1 MGDFFMEDN
10 YLIQSKIHTRAIVTL
25 MENIVAKKSA
35 SISDYHDIFIHWISW
50 FHVNEA
56 MYENLS
62 DPNKGEHLEV
72 ILAKLRVT
80 TPGFESCARTLL
92 NDIVSIMSIYRSNT
106 EFFSSL
112 YQNRETLRDMMWDH
126 VNELDK
132 KFDPTIEI
140 LAKRRKVDYEL
151 ERLLCM
157 YRRDTKMYYKAL
169 DELETKYTVT
179 INPDN
184 PQFWF
189 SQSEDMYREHDKKY
203 NEFLNYK
210 GRCMTSVSSNY
221 AECAFMTAERIHNSK
236 ASREEI
242 ALSLEGTW
250 DEDLLF
256 MLKQS
261 LDAYD
266 FFLSQ
271 VSDCDTEI
279 EKLLSLYGARI
290 DSDNAELVRCKR
302 KKSRSKNAPKMD
314 IENFAYQL
322 WGVNVFEIP
331 GLKDTAV
338 MHLIGELGHDFIDK
352 FESAEKF
359 SSWCNL
365 APNNKI
371 SGGKILSSR
380 LMKRKNPVGQIF
392 RTAAAPLA
400 RDKGEIGN
408 YYRRMKAKSGALQA
422 NVATAHKMAKIFYTM
437 VKNKVAYDA
446 RKVGL
451 NERELTERKIAKLER
466 ALTRLKNAS

>member
-1 MGDFFMEDN
+1 MKNQARMIKSQDGN
-10 YLIQSKIHTRAIVTL
+10 KLAIVNPNAAGIDIADTEMQVCVPEDRDGENNRRFGSFTQDLNTIVDWLKDCRITTVAMEATGIYYLSLFLKLQDAGIDVLLANPQDVKNLSGRKTDAADAEWL
-25 MENIVAKKSA
+25 MVLHRYGLLKPCYQPGNVARQIRNLTRQRSNLIRMAEKEVQYMQKAMEQMNIKLSIV
-35 SISDYHDIFIHWISW
+35 ISDITG
-50 FHVNEA
+50 
-56 MYENLS
+56 LS
-62 DPNKGEHLEV
+62 GRKIITA
-72 ILAKLRVT
+72 ILD
-80 TPGFESCARTLL
+80 G
-92 NDIVSIMSIYRSNT
+92 
-106 EFFSSL
+106 
-112 YQNRETLRDMMWDH
+112 Q
-126 VNELDK
+126 
-132 KFDPTIEI
+132 
-140 LAKRRKVDYEL
+140 
-151 ERLLCM
+151 
-157 YRRDTKMYYKAL
+157 RDTYAL
-169 DELETKYTVT
+169 ASLAE
-179 INPDN
+179 
-184 PQFWF
+184 
-189 SQSEDMYREHDKKY
+189 
-203 NEFLNYK
+203 
-210 GRCMTSVSSNY
+210 SN
-221 AECAFMTAERIHNSK
+221 CK
-236 ASREEI
+236 ASQEEI

-290 DSDNAELVRCKR
+290 DSANAELVRCKR

-371 SGGKILSSR
+371 SGGKILSSKI
-380 LMKRKNPVGQIF
+380 MKRKNPVGQIF

-400 RDKGEIGN
+400 RDKGEMGN

-446 RKVGL
+446 SKVGL

>member
-1 MGDFFMEDN
+1 MKNQARMIKSQDGN
-10 YLIQSKIHTRAIVTL
+10 KLAIVNPNAAGIDIADTEMQVCVPEDRDGENNRRFGSFTQDLNTIVDWLKDCRITTVAMEATGIYYLSLFLKLQDAGIEVLLANPQDVKNLSGRKTDAADAEWL
-25 MENIVAKKSA
+25 MVLHRYGLLKPCYQPGNVARQIRNLTRQRSNLIRMAEKEVQYMQKAMEQMNIKLSTV
-35 SISDYHDIFIHWISW
+35 ISDITG
-50 FHVNEA
+50 
-56 MYENLS
+56 LS
-62 DPNKGEHLEV
+62 GRKIITA
-72 ILAKLRVT
+72 ILD
-80 TPGFESCARTLL
+80 G
-92 NDIVSIMSIYRSNT
+92 
-106 EFFSSL
+106 
-112 YQNRETLRDMMWDH
+112 Q
-126 VNELDK
+126 
-132 KFDPTIEI
+132 
-140 LAKRRKVDYEL
+140 
-151 ERLLCM
+151 
-157 YRRDTKMYYKAL
+157 RDTYAL
-169 DELETKYTVT
+169 ASLAE
-179 INPDN
+179 
-184 PQFWF
+184 
-189 SQSEDMYREHDKKY
+189 
-203 NEFLNYK
+203 
-210 GRCMTSVSSNY
+210 SN
-221 AECAFMTAERIHNSK
+221 CK
-236 ASREEI
+236 ASQEEI

-290 DSDNAELVRCKR
+290 DSANAELVRCKR

-371 SGGKILSSR
+371 SGGKILSSKI
-380 LMKRKNPVGQIF
+380 MKRKNPVGQIF

-400 RDKGEIGN
+400 RDKGEMGN

-446 RKVGL
+446 SKVGL

>member
-1 MGDFFMEDN
+1 MLSDLEKEVQYMQKAME
-10 YLIQSKIHTRAIVTL
+10 Q
-25 MENIVAKKSA
+25 MNIKLSTV
-35 SISDYHDIFIHWISW
+35 ISDITG
-50 FHVNEA
+50 
-56 MYENLS
+56 LS
-62 DPNKGEHLEV
+62 GRKIITA
-72 ILAKLRVT
+72 ILD
-80 TPGFESCARTLL
+80 G
-92 NDIVSIMSIYRSNT
+92 
-106 EFFSSL
+106 
-112 YQNRETLRDMMWDH
+112 Q
-126 VNELDK
+126 
-132 KFDPTIEI
+132 
-140 LAKRRKVDYEL
+140 
-151 ERLLCM
+151 
-157 YRRDTKMYYKAL
+157 RDTYAL
-169 DELETKYTVT
+169 ASLAE
-179 INPDN
+179 
-184 PQFWF
+184 
-189 SQSEDMYREHDKKY
+189 
-203 NEFLNYK
+203 
-210 GRCMTSVSSNY
+210 SN
-221 AECAFMTAERIHNSK
+221 CK
-236 ASREEI
+236 ASQEEI

-290 DSDNAELVRCKR
+290 DSANAELVRCKR

-371 SGGKILSSR
+371 SGGKILSSKI
-380 LMKRKNPVGQIF
+380 MKRKNPVGQIF

-400 RDKGEIGN
+400 RDKGEMGN

-446 RKVGL
+446 SKVGL

>member
-1 MGDFFMEDN
+1 MKNQARMIKSQDGN
-10 YLIQSKIHTRAIVTL
+10 KLAIVNPNAAGIDIADTEMQVCVPEDRDGENNRRFGSFTQDLNTIVDWLKDCRITTVAMEATGIYYLSLFLKLQDAGIDVLLANPQDVKNLSGRKTDAADAEWL
-25 MENIVAKKSA
+25 MVLHRYGLLKPCYQPGNVARQIRNLTRQRSNLIRMAEKEVQYMQKAMEQMNIKLSTV
-35 SISDYHDIFIHWISW
+35 ISDITS
-50 FHVNEA
+50 
-56 MYENLS
+56 LS
-62 DPNKGEHLEV
+62 GRKIITA
-72 ILAKLRVT
+72 ILD
-80 TPGFESCARTLL
+80 G
-92 NDIVSIMSIYRSNT
+92 
-106 EFFSSL
+106 
-112 YQNRETLRDMMWDH
+112 Q
-126 VNELDK
+126 
-132 KFDPTIEI
+132 
-140 LAKRRKVDYEL
+140 
-151 ERLLCM
+151 
-157 YRRDTKMYYKAL
+157 RDTYAL
-169 DELETKYTVT
+169 ASLAE
-179 INPDN
+179 
-184 PQFWF
+184 
-189 SQSEDMYREHDKKY
+189 
-203 NEFLNYK
+203 
-210 GRCMTSVSSNY
+210 SN
-221 AECAFMTAERIHNSK
+221 CK
-236 ASREEI
+236 ASQEEI

-290 DSDNAELVRCKR
+290 DSANAELVRCKR

-371 SGGKILSSR
+371 SGGKILSSKI
-380 LMKRKNPVGQIF
+380 MKRKNPVGQIF

-400 RDKGEIGN
+400 RDKGEMGN

-446 RKVGL
+446 SKVGL

>member
-1 MGDFFMEDN
+1 MKNQARMIKSQDGN
-10 YLIQSKIHTRAIVTL
+10 KLAIVNPNAAGVDIADTEMQVCVPEDRDGENNRRFGSFTQDLNTIVDWLKDCRITTVAMEATGIYYLSLFLKLQDAGIDVLLANPQDVKNLSGRKTDAADAEWL
-25 MENIVAKKSA
+25 MVLHRYGLLKPCYQPGNVARQIRNLTRQRSNLIRMAEKEVQYMQKAMEQMNIKLSTV
-35 SISDYHDIFIHWISW
+35 ISDITG
-50 FHVNEA
+50 
-56 MYENLS
+56 LS
-62 DPNKGEHLEV
+62 GRKIITA
-72 ILAKLRVT
+72 ILD
-80 TPGFESCARTLL
+80 G
-92 NDIVSIMSIYRSNT
+92 
-106 EFFSSL
+106 
-112 YQNRETLRDMMWDH
+112 Q
-126 VNELDK
+126 
-132 KFDPTIEI
+132 
-140 LAKRRKVDYEL
+140 
-151 ERLLCM
+151 
-157 YRRDTKMYYKAL
+157 RDTYAL
-169 DELETKYTVT
+169 ASLAE
-179 INPDN
+179 
-184 PQFWF
+184 
-189 SQSEDMYREHDKKY
+189 
-203 NEFLNYK
+203 
-210 GRCMTSVSSNY
+210 SN
-221 AECAFMTAERIHNSK
+221 CK
-236 ASREEI
+236 ASQEEI

-290 DSDNAELVRCKR
+290 DSANAELVRCKR

-371 SGGKILSSR
+371 SGGKILSSKI
-380 LMKRKNPVGQIF
+380 MKRKNPVGQIF

-400 RDKGEIGN
+400 RDKGEMGN

-446 RKVGL
+446 SKVGL

>member
-1 MGDFFMEDN
+1 MKNQARMIKSQDGN
-10 YLIQSKIHTRAIVTL
+10 KLAIVNPNAAGIDIADTEMQVCVPEDRDGENNRRFGSFTQDLNTIVDWLKDCRITTVAMEATGIYYLSLFLKLQDAGINVLLANPQDVKNLSGRKTDAADAEWL
-25 MENIVAKKSA
+25 MVLHRYGLLKPCYQPGNVARQIRNLTRQRSNLIRMAEKEVQYMQKAMEQMNIKLSTV
-35 SISDYHDIFIHWISW
+35 ISDITG
-50 FHVNEA
+50 
-56 MYENLS
+56 LS
-62 DPNKGEHLEV
+62 GRKIITA
-72 ILAKLRVT
+72 ILD
-80 TPGFESCARTLL
+80 G
-92 NDIVSIMSIYRSNT
+92 
-106 EFFSSL
+106 
-112 YQNRETLRDMMWDH
+112 Q
-126 VNELDK
+126 
-132 KFDPTIEI
+132 
-140 LAKRRKVDYEL
+140 
-151 ERLLCM
+151 
-157 YRRDTKMYYKAL
+157 RDTYAL
-169 DELETKYTVT
+169 ASLAE
-179 INPDN
+179 
-184 PQFWF
+184 
-189 SQSEDMYREHDKKY
+189 
-203 NEFLNYK
+203 
-210 GRCMTSVSSNY
+210 SN
-221 AECAFMTAERIHNSK
+221 CK
-236 ASREEI
+236 ASQEEI

-290 DSDNAELVRCKR
+290 DSANAELVRCKR

-371 SGGKILSSR
+371 SGGKILSSKI
-380 LMKRKNPVGQIF
+380 MKRKNPVGQIF

-400 RDKGEIGN
+400 RDKGEMGN

-446 RKVGL
+446 SKVGL

>member
-1 MGDFFMEDN
+1 MKNQARMIKSQDGN
-10 YLIQSKIHTRAIVTL
+10 KLAIVNPNAAGIDIADTEMQVCVPEDRDGENNRRFGSFTQDLNTIVDWLKDCRITTVAMEATGIYYLSLFLKLQDAGIDVLLANPQDVKNLSGRKTDAADAEWL
-25 MENIVAKKSA
+25 MVLHRYGLLKPCYQPGNVARQIRNLTRQRSNLIRMAEKEVQYMQKAMEQMNIKLSTV
-35 SISDYHDIFIHWISW
+35 ISDITG
-50 FHVNEA
+50 
-56 MYENLS
+56 LS
-62 DPNKGEHLEV
+62 GRKIITA
-72 ILAKLRVT
+72 ILD
-80 TPGFESCARTLL
+80 G
-92 NDIVSIMSIYRSNT
+92 
-106 EFFSSL
+106 
-112 YQNRETLRDMMWDH
+112 Q
-126 VNELDK
+126 
-132 KFDPTIEI
+132 
-140 LAKRRKVDYEL
+140 
-151 ERLLCM
+151 
-157 YRRDTKMYYKAL
+157 RDTYAL
-169 DELETKYTVT
+169 ASLAE
-179 INPDN
+179 
-184 PQFWF
+184 
-189 SQSEDMYREHDKKY
+189 
-203 NEFLNYK
+203 
-210 GRCMTSVSSNY
+210 SN
-221 AECAFMTAERIHNSK
+221 CK
-236 ASREEI
+236 ASQEEI

-290 DSDNAELVRCKR
+290 DSANAELVRCKR

-371 SGGKILSSR
+371 SGGKILSSKI
-380 LMKRKNPVGQIF
+380 MKRKNPVGQIF

-400 RDKGEIGN
+400 RDKGERGN

-446 RKVGL
+446 SKVGL

>member
-1 MGDFFMEDN
+1 MKNQARMIKSQDGN
-10 YLIQSKIHTRAIVTL
+10 KLAIVNPNAAGIDIADTEMQVCVPEDRDGENNRRFGSFTQDLNTIVDWLKDCQITTVAMEATGIYYLSLFLKLQDAGIDVLLANPQDVKNLSGRKTDAADAEWL
-25 MENIVAKKSA
+25 MVLHRYGLLKPCYQPGNAARQIRNLTRQRSNLIRMAEKEVQYMQKAMEQMNIKLSTI
-35 SISDYHDIFIHWISW
+35 ISDITG
-50 FHVNEA
+50 
-56 MYENLS
+56 LS
-62 DPNKGEHLEV
+62 GRKIITAILE
-72 ILAKLRVT
+72 
-80 TPGFESCARTLL
+80 G
-92 NDIVSIMSIYRSNT
+92 
-106 EFFSSL
+106 
-112 YQNRETLRDMMWDH
+112 Q
-126 VNELDK
+126 
-132 KFDPTIEI
+132 
-140 LAKRRKVDYEL
+140 
-151 ERLLCM
+151 
-157 YRRDTKMYYKAL
+157 RDTYAL
-169 DELETKYTVT
+169 ASLAE
-179 INPDN
+179 
-184 PQFWF
+184 
-189 SQSEDMYREHDKKY
+189 
-203 NEFLNYK
+203 
-210 GRCMTSVSSNY
+210 SN
-221 AECAFMTAERIHNSK
+221 CK

>member
-1 MGDFFMEDN
+1 MKNQARMIKSQDGN
-10 YLIQSKIHTRAIVTL
+10 KLAIVNPNAAGIDIADTEMQVCVPEDRDGENNRRFGSFTQDLNTIVDWLKDCRITTVAMEATGIYYLSLFLKLQDAGIDVLLANPQDVKNLSGRKTDAADAEWL
-25 MENIVAKKSA
+25 MVLHRYGLLKPCYQPGNVARQIRNLTRQRSNLIRMAEKEIQYMQKAMEQMNIKLSTV
-35 SISDYHDIFIHWISW
+35 ISDITG
-50 FHVNEA
+50 
-56 MYENLS
+56 LS
-62 DPNKGEHLEV
+62 GRKIITA
-72 ILAKLRVT
+72 ILD
-80 TPGFESCARTLL
+80 G
-92 NDIVSIMSIYRSNT
+92 
-106 EFFSSL
+106 
-112 YQNRETLRDMMWDH
+112 Q
-126 VNELDK
+126 
-132 KFDPTIEI
+132 
-140 LAKRRKVDYEL
+140 
-151 ERLLCM
+151 
-157 YRRDTKMYYKAL
+157 RDTYAL
-169 DELETKYTVT
+169 ASLAE
-179 INPDN
+179 
-184 PQFWF
+184 
-189 SQSEDMYREHDKKY
+189 
-203 NEFLNYK
+203 
-210 GRCMTSVSSNY
+210 SN
-221 AECAFMTAERIHNSK
+221 CK
-236 ASREEI
+236 ASQEEI

-290 DSDNAELVRCKR
+290 DSANAELVRCKR

-371 SGGKILSSR
+371 SGGKILSSKI
-380 LMKRKNPVGQIF
+380 MKRKNPVGQIF

-400 RDKGEIGN
+400 RDKGEMGN

-446 RKVGL
+446 SKVGL

>member
-1 MGDFFMEDN
+1 MKNQARMIKSQDGN
-10 YLIQSKIHTRAIVTL
+10 KLAIVNPNAAGIDIADTEMQVCVPEDRDGENNRRFGSFTQDLNTIVDWLKDCRITTVAMEATGIYYLSLFLKLQDAGIDVLLANPQDVKNLSGRKTDAADAEWL
-25 MENIVAKKSA
+25 MVLHRYGLLKPCYQPGNVARQIRNLTRQRSNLIRMAEKEVQYMQKAMEQMNIKLSTV
-35 SISDYHDIFIHWISW
+35 ISDITG
-50 FHVNEA
+50 
-56 MYENLS
+56 LS
-62 DPNKGEHLEV
+62 GRKIITA
-72 ILAKLRVT
+72 ILD
-80 TPGFESCARTLL
+80 G
-92 NDIVSIMSIYRSNT
+92 
-106 EFFSSL
+106 
-112 YQNRETLRDMMWDH
+112 Q
-126 VNELDK
+126 
-132 KFDPTIEI
+132 
-140 LAKRRKVDYEL
+140 
-151 ERLLCM
+151 
-157 YRRDTKMYYKAL
+157 RDTYAL
-169 DELETKYTVT
+169 ASLAE
-179 INPDN
+179 
-184 PQFWF
+184 
-189 SQSEDMYREHDKKY
+189 
-203 NEFLNYK
+203 
-210 GRCMTSVSSNY
+210 SN
-221 AECAFMTAERIHNSK
+221 CK
-236 ASREEI
+236 ASQEEI

-290 DSDNAELVRCKR
+290 DSANAELVRCKR

-371 SGGKILSSR
+371 SGGKILSSKI
-380 LMKRKNPVGQIF
+380 MKRKNPVGQIF

-400 RDKGEIGN
+400 RDKGEMGN

-422 NVATAHKMAKIFYTM
+422 NVATAHKMAKICYTM

-446 RKVGL
+446 SKVGL

>member
-1 MGDFFMEDN
+1 MKNQARMIKSQDGN
-10 YLIQSKIHTRAIVTL
+10 KLAIVNPNAAGIDIADTEMQVCVPEDRDGENNRRFGSFTQDLNTIVDWLKDCRITTVAMEATGIYYLSLFLKLQDAGIDVLLANPQDVKNLSGRKTDAADAEWL
-25 MENIVAKKSA
+25 MVLHRYGLLKPCYQPGNVARQIRNLTRQRSNLIRMAEKEVQYMQKAMEQMNIKLSTV
-35 SISDYHDIFIHWISW
+35 ISDITG
-50 FHVNEA
+50 
-56 MYENLS
+56 LS
-62 DPNKGEHLEV
+62 GRKIITA
-72 ILAKLRVT
+72 ILD
-80 TPGFESCARTLL
+80 G
-92 NDIVSIMSIYRSNT
+92 
-106 EFFSSL
+106 
-112 YQNRETLRDMMWDH
+112 Q
-126 VNELDK
+126 
-132 KFDPTIEI
+132 
-140 LAKRRKVDYEL
+140 
-151 ERLLCM
+151 
-157 YRRDTKMYYKAL
+157 RDTYAL
-169 DELETKYTVT
+169 ASLAE
-179 INPDN
+179 
-184 PQFWF
+184 
-189 SQSEDMYREHDKKY
+189 
-203 NEFLNYK
+203 
-210 GRCMTSVSSNY
+210 SN
-221 AECAFMTAERIHNSK
+221 CK
-236 ASREEI
+236 ASQEEI

-290 DSDNAELVRCKR
+290 DSANAELVRCKR

-371 SGGKILSSR
+371 SGGKILSSKI
-380 LMKRKNPVGQIF
+380 MKRKNPVGQIF

-400 RDKGEIGN
+400 RDKGEMGN

-422 NVATAHKMAKIFYTM
+422 KVATAHKMAKIFYTM

-446 RKVGL
+446 SKVGL

>member
-1 MGDFFMEDN
+1 MKNQARMIKSQDGN
-10 YLIQSKIHTRAIVTL
+10 KLAIVNPNAAGIDIADTEMQVCVPEDRDGENNRRFGSFTQDLNTIVDWLKDCRITTVAMEATGIYYLSLFLKLQDAGIDVLLANPQDVKNLSGRKTDAADAEWL
-25 MENIVAKKSA
+25 MVLHRYGLLKPCYQPGNVARQIRNLIRQRSNLIRMAEKEVQYMQKAMEQMNIKLSTV
-35 SISDYHDIFIHWISW
+35 ISDITG
-50 FHVNEA
+50 
-56 MYENLS
+56 LS
-62 DPNKGEHLEV
+62 GRKIITA
-72 ILAKLRVT
+72 ILD
-80 TPGFESCARTLL
+80 G
-92 NDIVSIMSIYRSNT
+92 
-106 EFFSSL
+106 
-112 YQNRETLRDMMWDH
+112 Q
-126 VNELDK
+126 
-132 KFDPTIEI
+132 
-140 LAKRRKVDYEL
+140 
-151 ERLLCM
+151 
-157 YRRDTKMYYKAL
+157 RDTYAL
-169 DELETKYTVT
+169 ASLAE
-179 INPDN
+179 
-184 PQFWF
+184 
-189 SQSEDMYREHDKKY
+189 
-203 NEFLNYK
+203 
-210 GRCMTSVSSNY
+210 SN
-221 AECAFMTAERIHNSK
+221 CK
-236 ASREEI
+236 ASQEEI

-290 DSDNAELVRCKR
+290 DGANAELVRCKR

-371 SGGKILSSR
+371 SGGKILSSKI
-380 LMKRKNPVGQIF
+380 MKRKNPVGQIF

-400 RDKGEIGN
+400 RDKGEMGN

-446 RKVGL
+446 SKVGL

>member
-1 MGDFFMEDN
+1 MKNQARMIKSQDGN
-10 YLIQSKIHTRAIVTL
+10 KLAIVNPNAAGIDIADTEMQVCVPEDRDGENNRRFGSFTQDLNTIVDWLKDCRITTVAMEATGIYYLSLFLKLQDAGIDVLLANPQDVKNLSGRKTDAADAEWL
-25 MENIVAKKSA
+25 MVLHRYGLLKPCYQPGNVARQIRNLTRQRSNLIRMAEKEVQYMQKAMEQMNIKLSTV
-35 SISDYHDIFIHWISW
+35 ISDITG
-50 FHVNEA
+50 
-56 MYENLS
+56 LS
-62 DPNKGEHLEV
+62 GRKIITA
-72 ILAKLRVT
+72 ILD
-80 TPGFESCARTLL
+80 G
-92 NDIVSIMSIYRSNT
+92 
-106 EFFSSL
+106 
-112 YQNRETLRDMMWDH
+112 Q
-126 VNELDK
+126 
-132 KFDPTIEI
+132 
-140 LAKRRKVDYEL
+140 
-151 ERLLCM
+151 
-157 YRRDTKMYYKAL
+157 RDTYAL
-169 DELETKYTVT
+169 ASLAE
-179 INPDN
+179 
-184 PQFWF
+184 
-189 SQSEDMYREHDKKY
+189 
-203 NEFLNYK
+203 
-210 GRCMTSVSSNY
+210 SN
-221 AECAFMTAERIHNSK
+221 CK
-236 ASREEI
+236 ASQEEI

-290 DSDNAELVRCKR
+290 DSANAELVRCKR

-371 SGGKILSSR
+371 SGGKILSSKI
-380 LMKRKNPVGQIF
+380 MKRKNPVGQIF

-400 RDKGEIGN
+400 RDKGEMGN

-446 RKVGL
+446 SKVGL
-451 NERELTERKIAKLER
+451 NGRELTERKIAKLER

>member
-1 MGDFFMEDN
+1 MKNQARMIKSQDGN
-10 YLIQSKIHTRAIVTL
+10 KLAIVNPNAAGIDIADTEMQVCVPEDRDGENNRRFGSFTQDLNTIVDWLKDCRITTVAMEATGIYYLSLFLKLQDAGIDVLLANPQDVKNLSGRKTDAADAEWL
-25 MENIVAKKSA
+25 MVLHRYGLLKPCYQPGNVARQIRNLTRQRSNLIRMAEKEVQYMQKAMEQMNIKLSTV
-35 SISDYHDIFIHWISW
+35 ISDITG
-50 FHVNEA
+50 
-56 MYENLS
+56 LS
-62 DPNKGEHLEV
+62 GRKIITA
-72 ILAKLRVT
+72 ILD
-80 TPGFESCARTLL
+80 G
-92 NDIVSIMSIYRSNT
+92 
-106 EFFSSL
+106 
-112 YQNRETLRDMMWDH
+112 Q
-126 VNELDK
+126 
-132 KFDPTIEI
+132 
-140 LAKRRKVDYEL
+140 
-151 ERLLCM
+151 
-157 YRRDTKMYYKAL
+157 RDTYAL
-169 DELETKYTVT
+169 ASLAE
-179 INPDN
+179 
-184 PQFWF
+184 
-189 SQSEDMYREHDKKY
+189 
-203 NEFLNYK
+203 
-210 GRCMTSVSSNY
+210 SN
-221 AECAFMTAERIHNSK
+221 CK
-236 ASREEI
+236 ASQEEI

-290 DSDNAELVRCKR
+290 DSANAELVRCKR

-371 SGGKILSSR
+371 SGGKILSSKI
-380 LMKRKNPVGQIF
+380 MKRKNPVGQIF

-400 RDKGEIGN
+400 RDKGEMGN

-446 RKVGL
+446 SKVGL

-466 ALTRLKNAS
+466 ALARLKNAS

>member
-1 MGDFFMEDN
+1 MKNQARMIKSQDGN
-10 YLIQSKIHTRAIVTL
+10 KLAIVNPNAAGIDIADTEMQVCVPEDRDGENNRRFGSFTQDLNTIVDWLKDCRITTVAMEATGIYYLSLFLKLQDAGIDVLLANPQDVKNLSGRKTDAADAEWL
-25 MENIVAKKSA
+25 MVLHRYGLLKPCYQPGNVARQIRNLTRQRSNLIRMAEKEVQYMQKAMEQMNIKLSTV
-35 SISDYHDIFIHWISW
+35 ISDITG
-50 FHVNEA
+50 
-56 MYENLS
+56 LS
-62 DPNKGEHLEV
+62 GRKIITA
-72 ILAKLRVT
+72 ILD
-80 TPGFESCARTLL
+80 G
-92 NDIVSIMSIYRSNT
+92 
-106 EFFSSL
+106 
-112 YQNRETLRDMMWDH
+112 Q
-126 VNELDK
+126 
-132 KFDPTIEI
+132 
-140 LAKRRKVDYEL
+140 
-151 ERLLCM
+151 
-157 YRRDTKMYYKAL
+157 RDTYAL
-169 DELETKYTVT
+169 ASLAE
-179 INPDN
+179 
-184 PQFWF
+184 
-189 SQSEDMYREHDKKY
+189 
-203 NEFLNYK
+203 
-210 GRCMTSVSSNY
+210 SN
-221 AECAFMTAERIHNSK
+221 CK

-279 EKLLSLYGARI
+279 EKLLSSYGARI
-290 DSDNAELVRCKR
+290 DSANAELVRCKR

-371 SGGKILSSR
+371 SGGKILSSKI
-380 LMKRKNPVGQIF
+380 MKRKNPVGQIF

-400 RDKGEIGN
+400 RDKGEMGN

-446 RKVGL
+446 SKVGL

>member
-1 MGDFFMEDN
+1 MKNQARMIKSQDGN
-10 YLIQSKIHTRAIVTL
+10 KLAIVNPNAAGIDIADTEMQVCVPEDRDGENNRRFGSFTQDLNTIVDWLKDCRITTVAMEATGIYYLSLFLKLQDAGIDVLLANPQDVKNLSGRKTDAADAEWL
-25 MENIVAKKSA
+25 MVLHRYGLLKPCYQPGNVARQIRNLTRQRSNLIRMAEKEVQYMQKAMEQMNIKLSTV
-35 SISDYHDIFIHWISW
+35 ISDITG
-50 FHVNEA
+50 
-56 MYENLS
+56 LS
-62 DPNKGEHLEV
+62 GRKIITA
-72 ILAKLRVT
+72 ILD
-80 TPGFESCARTLL
+80 G
-92 NDIVSIMSIYRSNT
+92 
-106 EFFSSL
+106 
-112 YQNRETLRDMMWDH
+112 Q
-126 VNELDK
+126 
-132 KFDPTIEI
+132 
-140 LAKRRKVDYEL
+140 
-151 ERLLCM
+151 
-157 YRRDTKMYYKAL
+157 RDTYAL
-169 DELETKYTVT
+169 ASLAE
-179 INPDN
+179 
-184 PQFWF
+184 
-189 SQSEDMYREHDKKY
+189 
-203 NEFLNYK
+203 
-210 GRCMTSVSSNY
+210 SN
-221 AECAFMTAERIHNSK
+221 CK
-236 ASREEI
+236 ASQEEI

-271 VSDCDTEI
+271 VSDCDSEI

-290 DSDNAELVRCKR
+290 DSANAELVRCKR

-371 SGGKILSSR
+371 SGGKILSSKI
-380 LMKRKNPVGQIF
+380 MKRKNPVGQIF

-400 RDKGEIGN
+400 RDKGEMGN

-446 RKVGL
+446 SKVGL

>member
-1 MGDFFMEDN
+1 MKNQARMIKSQDGN
-10 YLIQSKIHTRAIVTL
+10 KLAIVNPNAAGIDIADTEMQVCVPEDRDGENNRRFGSFTQDLNTIVDWLKDCRITTVAMEATGIYYLSLFLKLQDAGIDVLLANPQDVKNLSGRKTDAADAEWL
-25 MENIVAKKSA
+25 MVLHIYGLLKPCYQPGNVARQIRNLTRQRSNLIRMAEKEVQYMQKAMEQMNIKLSTV
-35 SISDYHDIFIHWISW
+35 ISDITG
-50 FHVNEA
+50 
-56 MYENLS
+56 LS
-62 DPNKGEHLEV
+62 GRKIITA
-72 ILAKLRVT
+72 ILD
-80 TPGFESCARTLL
+80 G
-92 NDIVSIMSIYRSNT
+92 
-106 EFFSSL
+106 
-112 YQNRETLRDMMWDH
+112 Q
-126 VNELDK
+126 
-132 KFDPTIEI
+132 
-140 LAKRRKVDYEL
+140 
-151 ERLLCM
+151 
-157 YRRDTKMYYKAL
+157 RDTYAL
-169 DELETKYTVT
+169 ASLAE
-179 INPDN
+179 
-184 PQFWF
+184 
-189 SQSEDMYREHDKKY
+189 
-203 NEFLNYK
+203 
-210 GRCMTSVSSNY
+210 SN
-221 AECAFMTAERIHNSK
+221 CK
-236 ASREEI
+236 ASQEEI

-290 DSDNAELVRCKR
+290 DSANAELVRCKR

-371 SGGKILSSR
+371 SGGKILSSKI
-380 LMKRKNPVGQIF
+380 MKRKNPVGQIF

-400 RDKGEIGN
+400 RDKGEMGN

-446 RKVGL
+446 SKVGL

>member
-1 MGDFFMEDN
+1 MKNQARMIKSQDGN
-10 YLIQSKIHTRAIVTL
+10 KLAIVNPNAAGIDIADTEMQVCVPEDRDGENNRRFGSFTQDLNTIVDWLKDCRITTVAMEATGIYYLSLFLKLQDAGIDVLLANPQDVKNLSGRKTDAADAEWL
-25 MENIVAKKSA
+25 MVLHRYGLLKPCYQPGNVARQIRNLTRQRSNLIRMAEKEVQYMQKAMEQMNIKLSTV
-35 SISDYHDIFIHWISW
+35 ISDITG
-50 FHVNEA
+50 
-56 MYENLS
+56 LS
-62 DPNKGEHLEV
+62 GRKIITA
-72 ILAKLRVT
+72 ILD
-80 TPGFESCARTLL
+80 G
-92 NDIVSIMSIYRSNT
+92 
-106 EFFSSL
+106 
-112 YQNRETLRDMMWDH
+112 Q
-126 VNELDK
+126 
-132 KFDPTIEI
+132 
-140 LAKRRKVDYEL
+140 
-151 ERLLCM
+151 
-157 YRRDTKMYYKAL
+157 RDTYAL
-169 DELETKYTVT
+169 
-179 INPDN
+179 
-184 PQFWF
+184 
-189 SQSEDMYREHDKKY
+189 SQ
-203 NEFLNYK
+203 
-210 GRCMTSVSSNY
+210 
-221 AECAFMTAERIHNSK
+221 
-236 ASREEI
+236 EEI

-290 DSDNAELVRCKR
+290 DSANAELVRCKR

-371 SGGKILSSR
+371 SGGKILSSKI
-380 LMKRKNPVGQIF
+380 MKRKNPVGQIF

-400 RDKGEIGN
+400 RDKGEMGN

-446 RKVGL
+446 SKVGL